1 MTGTA
6 CGGAL
11 QSPQPAER
19 GATCPPTKNKCT
31 LVDKSSETVESWS
44 VGQPPERV
52 NLARRY
58 LRLLR
63 ESPPPAPDPPL
74 GGQWWGRELVRR
86 AVLLHGE
93 RLKHRAAL
101 RLVLQ
106 GPGGEL
112 VLVCPRYRGS
122 PGYSDR
128 QYRRLQS
135 LLTFRRRPTALVTF
149 SSDPKRFGSDRH
161 AHRSLQ
167 AAWRRQRE
175 YLRRRWP
182 SLQYVTATEAQQQG
196 NPHLH
201 VLLYGV
207 HVARGARR
215 QLGRELFACG
225 GAGWVDVSP
234 VTRGRRGAVSYLAK
248 YLYAGTGSDRCP
260 TPAFL
265 PRWRARTLELS
276 GELRAEL
283 GPLYPPPGSEPG
295 AWRLLAVGD
304 LSHLQQYAE
313 DGGAVVTLD
322 SLAAAVRHDADG
334 GTAALLDLVHELGAD
349 AVGELLGDPLRVAEL
364 VPASLVDADTARA
377 RYWGAPA
384 VAARSVR
391 AAA

>member
-1 MTGTA
+1 MTATRAHGPEATA
-6 CGGAL
+6 SG
-11 QSPQPAER
+11 R
-19 GATCPPTKNKCT
+19 VTCPPPKNKCT
-31 LVDKSSETVESWS
+31 LVDKSAETVENWAREQS
-44 VGQPPERV
+44 PERG

-58 LRLLR
+58 LALLTA
-63 ESPPPAPDPPL
+63 PPERPPDPAP
-74 GGQWWGRELVRR
+74 GGRWWGRDLVRR

-93 RLKHRAAL
+93 RLKNRAAL

-106 GPGGEL
+106 SPTGEL

-135 LLTFRRRPTALVTF
+135 LLTFRRRPSALLTF
-149 SSDPKRFGSDRH
+149 TVAPGRYGSDRH

-182 SLQYVTATEAQQQG
+182 SLQYVTATEAQGQG
-196 NPHLH
+196 QPHLH
-201 VLLYGV
+201 VLVYGV
-207 HVARGARR
+207 HVKRGSER
-215 QLGRELFACG
+215 QLGRELHGCG
-225 GAGWVDVSP
+225 GTGWVDVSA
-234 VTRGRRGAVSYLAK
+234 VRRGRRGAVAYLAK

-295 AWRLLAVGD
+295 AWRVVGLGD
-304 LSHLQQYAE
+304 LRHLSQLAE
-313 DGGAVVTLD
+313 DGGAVITLD
-322 SLAAAVRHDADG
+322 SLAAAVRCDADG
-334 GTAALLDLVHELGAD
+334 GTARLLDLVHELGAEPV
-349 AVGELLGDPLRVAEL
+349 AELLGDRERVGELEL
-364 VPASLVDADTARA
+364 VALLAQADGLA
-377 RYWGAPA
+377 RYWSPPA
-384 VAARSVR
+384 VAARLERR